1 MSSSQVKQSASTV
14 PTASASSTMPASSSP
29 PVPTSAP
36 PPASTESTAAPFTFG
51 PAPPAV
57 GPAPDIPGS
66 IFRHVPT
73 LDEKNATTLLPK
85 HVSQLITGIATSTR
99 MSLRVSAFLVE
110 AILESSRYSTK
121 LSLGY
126 TRQMLIS
133 AIWAA
138 RGMYH
143 LTNEELNL
151 NPLEILASSIFPT
164 DSEMDKNIDKD
175 GETGANT
182 DAFLS
187 IFNKYTNLGVY
198 LIHHTFTLA
207 ELFSMSGFFITT
219 GAIKTVHQAASE
231 SVAIF
236 DGLFGSSES
245 SRALSA
251 IITMVRREVLHDER
265 RGKMGVLASLT
276 GLTKALTAFACLQAA
291 TWQRTSKRLKLKVLY
306 DCTILAEEV
315 NVYTMSQRRLDAQVS
330 VHTITSGPS
339 SNAPANAPASVP
351 VLQTP
356 PATATLPGSKAPQE
370 VGIIAQPEAK
380 PSSLAAMD
388 APKDTGGPGPSTMQA
403 RRNHD
408 VSGYHSAPSLDEA
421 NQRLVAPLGLR
432 SSDTITAS
440 LEANFTG
447 DEDDKFDWS
456 MDDLDEIVG
465 ESGDEIYGGPPNE
478 VSREEHRQARK
489 LEITDELRQSTVVS
503 QMLYQIRNDGIRY
516 RTAPLHR
523 RQLSLPE
530 FTSRLIQRV
539 DTDDDDPMSE
549 IEVSSATSCTNSPRP
564 RSAFSMLS
572 GMEENREDENDW
584 IEVDQLLEDD
594 AHQKALPVDQSI
606 GSNAYLDA
614 LEHPQHNMERIKL
627 VLQTVTHKFEQR
639 KRTIRHLREEARGGS
654 TSPHEDIIMISES
667 RGGDRSGG
675 QSSSS
680 QVRPVDWDGTLR
692 ARVDSHGNSRARTS
706 SSTPRLRAGSLS
718 RSISNPA
725 LSRSSISPLTPAFT
739 NSTPIS
745 PRSSRDTGTS
755 TPNAIGPRHT
765 SASPLRRR
773 RPPPISLTPH
783 SEALAAGVGV
793 KAPPP
798 SPCDSLMLPQLV
810 TAIATT
816 ASVQGTDQNQREA
829 SISPMQPVATRTL
842 AAPSPAAPGTTGQ
855 SPATQV
861 QAQSVVSRSIPP
873 GEAGSPNNLFP
884 HEGLI
889 RNIHR
894 FMKFSSAAY
903 GQNFLRI
910 LGMGQPEGPFP
921 HLTKRGKHHANSWSF
936 AEHVNIPIDCILLS
950 SFTESSATL
959 SKQEAPPL
967 IHYVAIIHEAKAIA
981 LTCRGT
987 LGLSDLL
994 VDLTCEYESIDVDEG
1009 DRDAHYYV
1017 HSGMWQSAR
1026 KLTVKQSTVHEVL
1039 LNALTKYPEY
1049 GLVLAGHSL
1058 GGGVASLLGIL
1069 CSMPAKSFLE
1079 QNTALKQPF
1088 VHPAITTPFVTN
1100 ITSGLPP
1107 GRPIHVY
1114 AYGPPAVASPDL
1126 AAYAS
1131 GLITSVIQD
1140 TDIVPTLS
1148 LGGVKDFKNISL
1160 TLSEE
1165 GNIAEEIV
1173 GRVIGAGAKKRK
1185 AMQQQAAQSQGGVA
1199 VAGADTGATP
1209 AAMTED
1215 AKEAEELSD
1224 WMVSLIKTMRADM
1237 DNDKLYPAG
1246 TVYIMEHFDVVVK
1259 NSVYPYR
1266 RPGGPACQLDQKTI
1280 SKQAHRV
1287 ILRQCDSVVE
1297 RFREPMFSR
1306 MMLQNHLPTQYERST
1321 HLLYEGLGQG
1331 KIR

>member
-1 MSSSQVKQSASTV
+1 MDAQSHS
-14 PTASASSTMPASSSP
+14 
-29 PVPTSAP
+29 PTSAGSVGIPTSQSDLVFSPSSLAPSTTVTSFPSSTLP
-36 PPASTESTAAPFTFG
+36 PVA
-51 PAPPAV
+51 
-57 GPAPDIPGS
+57 GPAPDVPGS
-66 IFRHVPT
+66 MFRHVPT
-73 LDEKNATTLLPK
+73 IDERNASTLLPK

-99 MSLRVSAFLVE
+99 MSLRISAFLVE

-151 NPLEILASSIFPT
+151 NPLEILANSIFPAT
-164 DSEMDKNIDKD
+164 DEVDKSQVADI
-175 GETGANT
+175 EANT

-251 IITMVRREVLHDER
+251 IISMVRREVLHDER
-265 RGKMGVLASLT
+265 RGNIGVIASMT

-315 NVYTMSQRRLDAQVS
+315 NAYTTLQRQEEAQ
-330 VHTITSGPS
+330 
-339 SNAPANAPASVP
+339 ASVKMIMKGTTPSIVASTIALP
-351 VLQTP
+351 V
-356 PATATLPGSKAPQE
+356 PGTDEE
-370 VGIIAQPEAK
+370 VTTQGEAR
-380 PSSLAAMD
+380 PLSLADMD
-388 APKDTGGPGPSTMQA
+388 TSRDGGGPGPSTMET
-403 RRNHD
+403 RRNTNL
-408 VSGYHSAPSLDEA
+408 SRYHFAPPLGEA
-421 NQRLVAPLGLR
+421 NQKLMSHLGSVESGPVR
-432 SSDTITAS
+432 AHGAD
-440 LEANFTG
+440 
-447 DEDDKFDWS
+447 DDKSDWS

-465 ESGDEIYGGPPNE
+465 ESGDEMYDGPPNGE
-478 VSREEHRQARK
+478 SREEHRQARK
-489 LEITDELRQSTVVS
+489 LEITDELRQTTFVS
-503 QMLYQIRNDGIRY
+503 QVLQQVRHDDVRH
-516 RTAPLHR
+516 RSAPLHR

-530 FTSRLIQRV
+530 FTAHPLRRGYEDEDEPNMGD
-539 DTDDDDPMSE
+539 DTRT
-549 IEVSSATSCTNSPRP
+549 ATTSCTHVPQTES
-564 RSAFSMLS
+564 SLS
-572 GMEENREDENDW
+572 LFPDMDETRQTEVDEDW
-584 IEVDQLLEDD
+584 IEVDRLLEADNETN
-594 AHQKALPVDQSI
+594 ALPISQSI
-606 GSNAYLDA
+606 GSSAYLDA
-614 LEHPQHNMERIKL
+614 IEHPRHNMERVKL

-639 KRTIRHLREEARGGS
+639 KRTVRHIEQGS
-654 TSPHEDIIMISES
+654 DGPKIPADSMDEDIIMIPVS
-667 RGGDRSGG
+667 RGTERGFGSGVVEAERTGLDRHQSREAPT
-675 QSSSS
+675 SSSS
-680 QVRPVDWDGTLR
+680 LRPRG
-692 ARVDSHGNSRARTS
+692 S
-706 SSTPRLRAGSLS
+706 SLS
-718 RSISNPA
+718 RSASNPA
-725 LSRSSISPLTPAFT
+725 LSRRAMSPLTPV
-739 NSTPIS
+739 STRPVVTS
-745 PRSSRDTGTS
+745 QRSSRETAASSFTE
-755 TPNAIGPRHT
+755 PRRT

-773 RPPPISLTPH
+773 RPPPLDLTNH
-783 SEALAAGVGV
+783 SGVDLSSVGAT
-793 KAPPP
+793 APPP
-798 SPCDSLMLPQLV
+798 SPSDSLILLPPYASLNPGCKDYEHDRAGRTHASAQTGTSSTLKAHLSAV
-810 TAIATT
+810 RPGPASQSTSTQIRNSTT
-816 ASVQGTDQNQREA
+816 R
-829 SISPMQPVATRTL
+829 P
-842 AAPSPAAPGTTGQ
+842 
-855 SPATQV
+855 
-861 QAQSVVSRSIPP
+861 IPL
-873 GEAGSPNNLFP
+873 GDAGSPENLFP

-950 SFTESSATL
+950 SFTEPSAML
-959 SKQEAPPL
+959 VQQEAPPL
-967 IHYVAIIHEAKAIA
+967 VHYVAVIHEARAIA

-994 VDLTCEYESIDVDEG
+994 VDLTCEYESIDVEEG
-1009 DRDAHYYV
+1009 DRNAHYYV

-1026 KLTVKQSTVHEVL
+1026 KLTAKQSTVHEVL
-1039 LNALTKYPEY
+1039 LKALTQYADY

-1069 CSMPAKSFLE
+1069 CSMPAHSFLN
-1079 QNTALKQPF
+1079 QNAAQRQPF
-1088 VHPAITTPFVTN
+1088 AHPPITTPFVTN
-1100 ITSGLPP
+1100 IASGLPP

-1131 GLITSVIQD
+1131 GLITSVVQD

-1165 GNIAEEIV
+1165 GNVAEEIV
-1173 GRVIGAGAKKRK
+1173 GRVIGASAKKR
-1185 AMQQQAAQSQGGVA
+1185 QSKQGSASTPLG
-1199 VAGADTGATP
+1199 TGAASTP
-1209 AAMTED
+1209 EEAS
-1215 AKEAEELSD
+1215 EAEALSD

-1237 DNDKLYPAG
+1237 DNDKLYPPG
-1246 TVYIMEHFDVVVK
+1246 TVYIMEHFDVTVTD
-1259 NSVYPYR
+1259 SMAPQ
-1266 RPGGPACQLDQKTI
+1266 PATAGVMEQRLSTTR
-1280 SKQAHRV
+1280 QAHRV
-1287 ILRQCDSVVE
+1287 ILRQCESVVE
-1297 RFREPMFSR
+1297 RFREPMFSK

-1331 KIR
+1331 KLR